1 MNKKKLVKVTKYL
14 NYIKIN
20 HGSSGNL
27 SYRTNNGFVITPS
40 SIPNNKLNE
49 KSCVELSFNGTYKSK
64 FKPSTEWRI
73 HRDIYLGRK
82 DISAIIHTHPTFAT
96 AIACMNINIPP
107 FHYMIAIAGGENIR
121 CAKYATFG
129 TKQLSKNVIKA
140 LENRNACLMGNH
152 GLIVGEKDLDFAV
165 QLTEEIENI
174 SKQYLQILKSG
185 KKPSLL
191 SKNEMKKNIKKIKDY
206 NYGRLK
212 SKY

>member
-1 MNKKKLVKVTKYL
+1 
-14 NYIKIN
+14 
-20 HGSSGNL
+20 
-27 SYRTNNGFVITPS
+27 
-40 SIPNNKLNE
+40 
-49 KSCVELSFNGTYKSK
+49 
-64 FKPSTEWRI
+64 
-73 HRDIYLGRK
+73 
-82 DISAIIHTHPTFAT
+82 
-96 AIACMNINIPP
+96 
-107 FHYMIAIAGGENIR
+107 
-121 CAKYATFG
+121 
-129 TKQLSKNVIKA
+129 
-140 LENRNACLMGNH
+140 MGNH